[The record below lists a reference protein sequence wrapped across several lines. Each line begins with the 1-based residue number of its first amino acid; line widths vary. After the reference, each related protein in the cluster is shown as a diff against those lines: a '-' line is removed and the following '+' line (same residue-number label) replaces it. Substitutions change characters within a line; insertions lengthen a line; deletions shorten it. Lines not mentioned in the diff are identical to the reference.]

1 MKGIIKNAF
10 YATSAN
16 SLSMLASVLL
26 SFVLPK
32 FVSIVDYGYW
42 QFFILYS
49 GCWFPSFR
57 FLRWAVSQIWRE
69 KNDSINFHE
78 LSIMFSYYLIFQILV
93 SAIIILIAILS
104 KLDFVYKIVLMSIGL
119 YAFIANTNFFL
130 PVYFCQLI
138 EFYCIVG
145 L

>member
-1 MKGIIKNAF
+1 MVKSIDSLCGSSIVKDMKGIIKNAF

-49 GCWFPSFR
+49 GYVG
-57 FLRWAVSQIWRE
+57 FLHLGFCDGLYLRYGGK

-78 LSIMFSYYLIFQILV
+78 LSIMFSYYPQIR
-93 SAIIILIAILS
+93 
-104 KLDFVYKIVLMSIGL
+104 
-119 YAFIANTNFFL
+119 N
-130 PVYFCQLI
+130 
-138 EFYCIVG
+138 
-145 L
+145 